1 MGKQNLIAELHV
13 RASHVGGAPSQVNL
27 PIPENLVI
35 TRPYI
40 DHRPSVRTTGK
51 PMFYLTLSNKFG
63 SPGATWF
70 CTLLHIHVVINW
82 QLSKQGI
89 RLPVSLTV
97 SRAQISRSSTFLK
110 LSAEKLLVFKW
121 SQAQIYFFLIHMKYV
136 VFMSLWS
143 HTLSIKILISNWP
156 RARKFNQLF
165 KNAGGEDFFL
175 PWSTV
180 GHALRPIFM
189 CWLVKTW
196 HVSSRGKFIQHY

>member
-51 PMFYLTLSNKFG
+51 PMFYLTLSSKFG

-89 RLPVSLTV
+89 RLPVSPDRIAGSDIKV
-97 SRAQISRSSTFLK
+97 
-110 LSAEKLLVFKW
+110 E
-121 SQAQIYFFLIHMKYV
+121 YFFEVIRWKVTSFQMITGSNFFFFNSYEICCVYV
-136 VFMSLWS
+136 IMVP
-143 HTLSIKILISNWP
+143 H
-156 RARKFNQLF
+156 
-165 KNAGGEDFFL
+165 
-175 PWSTV
+175 
-180 GHALRPIFM
+180 
-189 CWLVKTW
+189 LV
-196 HVSSRGKFIQHY
+196 Y